1 MQKTP
6 YHADDNRLALS
17 PTEAARRIGIGRTHL
32 YSLIKS
38 GALKTVRLGKRRL
51 ITLKAI
57 EECLAAHEC
66 LP

>member
-1 MQKTP
+1 MEKSLK
-6 YHADDNRLALS
+6 YIDDGRLALS

-51 ITLKAI
+51 ITIRAI

-66 LP
+66 QP